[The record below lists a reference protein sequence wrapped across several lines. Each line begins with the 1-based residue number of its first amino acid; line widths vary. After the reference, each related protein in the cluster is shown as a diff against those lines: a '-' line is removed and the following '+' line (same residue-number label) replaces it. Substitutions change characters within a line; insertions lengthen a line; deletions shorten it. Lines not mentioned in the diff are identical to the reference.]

1 MSRNGF
7 KFAMHAG
14 VNDRGHNIFKR
25 YTCIPQVT
33 TSSNSN
39 TCVGDTTEG
48 TNKLEGNYHTEG
60 TSHKTHKTMKD
71 TLFPHFFLKNKFDK
85 FHIFKFN
92 F

>member
-1 MSRNGF
+1 
-7 KFAMHAG
+7 MHTT
-14 VNDRGHNIFKR
+14 GHNIFKR
-25 YTCIPQVT
+25 YTCIPWVR

-39 TCVGDTTEG
+39 TCEGDMTEG
-48 TNKLEGNYHTEG
+48 TNKSEGDYHTEG

-92 F
+92 V